1 VLLQRESVA
10 ALLVAVVL
18 IVCAVAGVVASQ
30 HARDKD
36 AEVLRSE
43 DLAVAVARFQADVS
57 SAVEDSRRMAGQV
70 ESTGRFVS
78 GLATATSPVVA
89 GVGFSAPAAS
99 TFTVEGLPLAAAT
112 LESAKGTLDLARD
125 TAEPRMLPSLPL
137 TGGGVQTFVV
147 TPAFRNSATAP
158 SLKTTDQRRADLLGY
173 VMVGLD
179 LPLLM
184 TRASQLGS
192 SVSVAPATTS
202 SSTATTSSA
211 ASTTLTV
218 AGQGWV
224 VSSSTDGDAGLSVA
238 EGALLALAL
247 AVAAM
252 TWASGVWLGKR
263 RLAAETVSA
272 STAARLRLM
281 TTLAP
286 LVQEAV
292 DLGQILPEIAT
303 RLREELDLAGLAF
316 ALPTTKGTFRDVYA
330 LGSVPA
336 AAPLSRLADTLEVGE
351 SAAITLDR
359 GGRTVGVLRVRA
371 SRALGVA
378 ELDALR
384 GAAELATAAIVSS
397 QLFEQ
402 QDAALRALRVVDEL
416 KTAFLSTASHEL
428 RTPVAAI
435 KGFASLLEDSWEGGA
450 DEAHKLY
457 AGRILA
463 NANALDVL
471 LQDLLDFSRLERGRR
486 LVSPTLIDI
495 TTITE
500 QVMERLSVL
509 FADHELARD
518 LRPTP
523 PVLADREGVE
533 RILTNLASNAV
544 RYSPPGTTVTVRTAP
559 SANGAELIVDDEGP
573 GVPAADREKVF
584 ARFFRG
590 STDEVIRT
598 RGTGIG
604 LAVVKEY
611 VDQMGGAVSV
621 GRAPTGGAR
630 FRVWFASTAPTEEN
644 P

>member
-1 VLLQRESVA
+1 VIGLLL
-10 ALLVAVVL
+10 ALVLVAG
-18 IVCAVAGVVASQ
+18 AVAGVVASQ

-36 AEVLRSE
+36 AEVIRSD
-43 DLAVAVARFQADVS
+43 DLAIAVGRFQADVS
-57 SAVEDSRRMAGQV
+57 STIDDARRVARQV
-70 ESTGRFVS
+70 ETTGRFVAR
-78 GLATATSPVVA
+78 LATATSPVAA
-89 GVGFSAPAAS
+89 GVGFCAPSAS
-99 TFTVEGLPLAAAT
+99 SLTIEGLPLAAAT
-112 LESAKGTLDLARD
+112 LESAKGTLDVVRD
-125 TAEPRMLPSLPL
+125 TAEPRVLPNLAL
-137 TGGGVQTFVV
+137 AGGGVQTFVV
-147 TPAFRNSATAP
+147 APAFGNGAIAP

-173 VMVGLD
+173 VMVGID
-179 LPLLM
+179 LPLIA
-184 TRASQLGS
+184 TRASPLGS
-192 SVSVAPATTS
+192 SIAVAPATTS
-202 SSTATTSSA
+202 SSAVTASGT

-218 AGQGWV
+218 GGQAWV
-224 VSSSTDGDAGLSVA
+224 VSSSANGGESLTVA

-252 TWASGVWLGKR
+252 TWASGIWLYKR
-263 RLAAETVSA
+263 RVAAESAAA
-272 STAARLRLM
+272 STASRLRLM
-281 TTLAP
+281 TALAP

-303 RLREELDLAGLAF
+303 RLRDELDLAGLGF
-316 ALPTTKGTFRDVYA
+316 ALPTTQGTFRDVYA
-330 LGSVPA
+330 LGSAIA
-336 AAPLSRLADTLEVGE
+336 ATPSSRLADTLGPGE
-351 SAAITLDR
+351 SAAIALDR
-359 GGRTVGVLRVRA
+359 GGRSVGVLSVRA
-371 SRALGVA
+371 SRRLDAD
-378 ELDALR
+378 EIDALR
-384 GAAELATAAIVSS
+384 GAADLATAAIVSS

-402 QDAALRALRVVDEL
+402 QEAAIRALRSVDEL

-435 KGFASLLEDSWEGGA
+435 KGFASLL
-450 DEAHKLY
+450 DEAWDGGPDADHKLY
-457 AGRILA
+457 AERILA

-495 TTITE
+495 TAITE
-500 QVMERLSVL
+500 EVMARLSVV
-509 FADHELARD
+509 FAQHDLATD

-523 PVLADREGVE
+523 PVLADREGLE

-559 SANGAELIVDDEGP
+559 SAGGAELIVDDEGP
-573 GVPAADREKVF
+573 GVPAADRDKVF

-590 STDEVIRT
+590 SSDEVIRT

-611 VDQMGGAVSV
+611 VDQLGGAVSV

-630 FRVWFASTAPTEEN
+630 FRVWFAATAPAKGN